1 MSECEGITEL
11 YRGEFVTC
19 HLVDETIELTVANN
33 VYSRSECSELLA
45 DLRNAMRVSG
55 IEENIIDVQ
64 GLVDRFGLK

>member
-1 MSECEGITEL
+1 MSVEGITEL

-33 VYSRSECSELLA
+33 VYSRAECSELLA